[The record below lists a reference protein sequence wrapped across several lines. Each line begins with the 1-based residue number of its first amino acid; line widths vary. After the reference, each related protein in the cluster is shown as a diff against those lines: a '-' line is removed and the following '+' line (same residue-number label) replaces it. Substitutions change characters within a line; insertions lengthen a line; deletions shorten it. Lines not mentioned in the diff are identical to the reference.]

1 MAHYMIQV
9 SFTGEMM
16 ERMVETPEL
25 FDGSWLRDVV
35 GRLDGSVVGM
45 WACFGEYDA
54 IVICELP
61 DKTDLFALTSAFRA
75 IAPLSKAN
83 TTFLLTQD
91 EQLAGFKKARGQG

>member
-9 SFTGEMM
+9 GFTAEMM
-16 ERMVETPEL
+16 ERMVENPAV

-54 IVICELP
+54 VVICELP
-61 DKTDLFALTSAFRA
+61 DKTSVFALTSAFRA
-75 IAPLSKAN
+75 TAPLARVN
-83 TTFLLTQD
+83 TTSLLTQD
-91 EQLAGFKKARGQG
+91 EQLAGFRKARGEG